1 MMGKLQFWNSINK
14 YKTISI
20 ETYYLAEQ
28 RSWLFVATDIFRV
41 FDSINKSL
49 ELSEKQN
56 SLLKYPKNLH
66 QIKIYKNNQWQNID
80 VMEAEVI
87 IGALNE
93 TICDDA
99 KSFQNFI
106 IDICKEVPKD
116 CFLAED
122 CAEYEFLQLSTNRFL
137 DLYNE
142 INDIAFFNLSEE
154 VRYYKLKDFFSVYT
168 ELLSYS
174 AMKEQIQ
181 LIEKVRP
188 PMEAIISSEFV
199 KFVRNVLIHFPCF
212 TKWNEIY
219 VSKHLVNWK
228 SEGQSI
234 DRFLTRYQGREP
246 IELRVKDCLTGKW
259 RYPLIKFPSTY
270 NDNKIFLKDMIDE
283 KDGVLLCAVL
293 MYKVVSSQIIVIPE
307 DIQK

>member
-1 MMGKLQFWNSINK
+1 M
-14 YKTISI
+14 
-20 ETYYLAEQ
+20 AEQ
-28 RSWLFVATDIFRV
+28 RLWLFVATDIFRV

-49 ELSEKQN
+49 EQSEKRS
-56 SLLKYPKNLH
+56 SLLKYPRNLH

-87 IGALNE
+87 IEALNE
-93 TICDDA
+93 TICDDV

-106 IDICKEVPKD
+106 IDICKEAPKD

-122 CAEYEFLQLSTNRFL
+122 CTEYEFLQLATNRFL

-142 INDIAFFNLSEE
+142 INNIAFFNLSEE

-174 AMKEQIQ
+174 AMKEHIQ
-181 LIEKVRP
+181 FIEKARP

-234 DRFLTRYQGREP
+234 DRFLTKYQGCEP
-246 IELRVKDCLTGKW
+246 IEFRFKDRLTGKW
-259 RYPLIKFPSTY
+259 RYPVIKFPSAY

-283 KDGVLLCAVL
+283 KDGVLIMCCFNV
-293 MYKVVSSQIIVIPE
+293 
-307 DIQK
+307 